1 MPLFEY
7 RCADCGNQCE
17 LLIRGGAAP
26 ICPFCGS
33 TSLERLVSMFAVS
46 SDGTQLR
53 SRQLL
58 GAKQKETSKK
68 NQTEREFYKHDHH
81 DD

>member
-7 RCADCGNQCE
+7 RCPACDSQFE
-17 LLIRGGAAP
+17 LLIRGDATPA
-26 ICPFCGS
+26 CPSCES
-33 TSLERLVSMFAVS
+33 TSLERVISMFAVN
-46 SDGTQLR
+46 SDSTQRR

-58 GAKQKETSKK
+58 GAKQKEKS
-68 NQTEREFYKHDHH
+68 QRDQAERSFYKHDHH

>member
-7 RCADCGNQCE
+7 RCLNCDSQFE
-17 LLIRGGAAP
+17 LLIRGGATP
-26 ICPFCGS
+26 LCPSCGG
-33 TSLERLVSMFAVS
+33 TSLEKIISMFAVS
-46 SDGTQLR
+46 SDSTQSR

-58 GAKQKETSKK
+58 GAKQKEQSKR
-68 NQTEREFYKHDHH
+68 NQAERKFYKHDHH